1 MRVSFEP
8 HPDLDLNLAEIVP
21 HPRSE
26 RDPKTKRARR
36 FEVRSL
42 LWAGAARADLYPT
55 RIQLVSNHGT
65 RRSLRCPCHLTS
77 HRRLVRI
84 GLDSL
89 QIPPPTHQGSISIR
103 YDCGT
108 LTKIYG

>member
-8 HPDLDLNLAEIVP
+8 HPDLDLDLDLAEIVP

-42 LWAGAARADLYPT
+42 LWAGAARADLFGTQLAFNSFQITARVARCAVRATSLPIVDWSELASIACKSPHP
-55 RIQLVSNHGT
+55 RIRALSRFDTIVV
-65 RRSLRCPCHLTS
+65 L
-77 HRRLVRI
+77 
-84 GLDSL
+84 
-89 QIPPPTHQGSISIR
+89 
-103 YDCGT
+103 
-108 LTKIYG
+108 